1 METSENKFTVGQMA
15 ELCSMTA
22 KQLRYYDNN
31 GILCPAIRDPETGYR
46 YYTEQQIQEVL
57 MIQELKE
64 LGFPLKSISALLNHR
79 GLDSL
84 RRELMENLDRVRQE
98 LEAARVKYDRTVD
111 ILMRVMAFSSPS
123 SGLVSQ
129 DACGPIQLVTT
140 TERPIVFTRYVS
152 YWNAEKLFIQRRGEL
167 LRLAEQQNLKPT
179 GANMA
184 IFHSNYLKQFSSL
197 PEDSEGDLEVC
208 IGVCNP
214 TPSPHCRI
222 LPSFQAVSCIF
233 LGDYRFMKPCYE
245 KMEAWAAQ
253 RGLSLS
259 GASLEEYLVGA
270 TMTNRP
276 EDYVTRLFLPLR
288 GFSL

>member
-1 METSENKFTVGQMA
+1 MDSGEKKFTVGQMA
-15 ELCSMTA
+15 ELCNLTA

-31 GILCPAIRDPETGYR
+31 DILSPAIRDPETGYR
-46 YYTEQQIQEVL
+46 YYTEQQMEEVL

-64 LGFPLKSISALLNHR
+64 LGFPLKSIGALLNHR

-84 RRELMENLDRVRQE
+84 RQELMENLNRVREE
-98 LEAARVKYDRTVD
+98 LEAARIKYDRTVD
-111 ILMRVMAFSSPS
+111 ILMRVMEFSRPS
-123 SGLVSQ
+123 SGLVSR
-129 DACGPIQLVTT
+129 DNSGPIQLVTT
-140 TERPIVFTRYVS
+140 TEQPIVFTRYVS

-167 LRLAEQQNLKPT
+167 FRLAEQLDLNLT

-184 IFHSNYLKQFSSL
+184 IFHSHYLKQFSSL

-208 IGVCNP
+208 IGVSNP
-214 TPSPHCRI
+214 RPSPHCRV
-222 LPSFQAVSCIF
+222 LHSFQAVSCIF
-233 LGDYRFMKPCYE
+233 LGDYRLMKPCYQR
-245 KMEAWAAQ
+245 MEEWAAQ
-253 RGLSLS
+253 HGLELS